1 MRNGSTKQK
10 DASRVCWNELDG
22 WIRGQV
28 QVLIQNALEEE
39 VAELLGRSRHARRE
53 GIDAPEAYRNG
64 YGKPR
69 QLTLANGTVSVRRP
83 RVRNLEERF
92 ESRILPLFVRRSGA
106 VADLLPELYLHGLSL
121 GDFDLA
127 LRGLLGDK
135 APLSASTVSRLKEKW
150 QAEYA
155 AWSCRRLDELEVVY
169 LWVDGVYLRAGLEKD
184 KAALLVAVAGLSDGR
199 KVLVAMQAGH
209 RESED
214 AWSTLLRALRE
225 RGMNVPRLVLGDGNL
240 GIWAGMRNVFPG
252 AEEQRCWNHRIVNI
266 LTKVPKRSQAQAKLM
281 LRAIP
286 YAETAEEARR
296 LKGVFQKWCRGCGLH
311 PAAELIDRD
320 WERMVTFYCFPK
332 DHWRHLRTSNA
343 IESPFAALRLRTD
356 AAKRFKKVENATAVV
371 FKMFLVAE
379 KRFRKLNSPE
389 LLREVYLGVR
399 FHNGVP
405 VKRQETEAAA

>member
-1 MRNGSTKQK
+1 MKDGNTKQK
-10 DASRVCWNELDG
+10 DASRVCWGELEG
-22 WIRGQV
+22 WVRGQV
-28 QVLIQNALEEE
+28 QGLIQNLLEEE
-39 VAELLGRSRHARRE
+39 VTELIGRHRHARRQ

-69 QLTLANGTVSVRRP
+69 RLTLSSGTVTVRRP

-92 ESRILPLFVRRSGA
+92 ESRILPLFVRRTGA

-127 LRGLLGDK
+127 LRGLLGEK

-150 QAEYA
+150 QVEYA
-155 AWSCRRLDELEVVY
+155 AWSRRRLDELEVVY

-184 KAALLVAVAGLSDGR
+184 KAALLVAVAGLADGR

-214 AWSTLLRALRE
+214 AWGALLRDLRE
-225 RGMNVPRLVLGDGNL
+225 RGMNVPRLVLGDGHL
-240 GIWAGMRNVFPG
+240 GIWAGLRNVFPE
-252 AEEQRCWNHRIVNI
+252 AAEQRCWNHRIVNV
-266 LTKVPKRSQAQAKLM
+266 LTKIPKRSQAQARMM
-281 LRAIP
+281 LRGIP
-286 YAETAEEARR
+286 YANTIEEAVR
-296 LKGVFQKWCRGCGLH
+296 LKDEFQKWCRGRGLH
-311 PAAELIDRD
+311 PAADLIDSD
-320 WERMVTFYCFPK
+320 WDRMVTFYRFPK
-332 DHWRHLRTSNA
+332 AHWRHLRTSNA
-343 IESPFAALRLRTD
+343 IESPFAAVRLRTD

-371 FKMFLVAE
+371 FKMLLVAE

-389 LLREVYLGVR
+389 LLKEVFLGVT

-405 VKRQETEAAA
+405 LKRQQTEAAA

>member
-1 MRNGSTKQK
+1 MKNGSTKQK
-10 DASRVCWNELDG
+10 DASRVCWNELDC

-28 QVLIQNALEEE
+28 QGLIQNLLEEE
-39 VAELLGRSRHARRE
+39 VTELIGRQRHARRE
-53 GIDAPEAYRNG
+53 GVDAPEAYRNG

-69 QLTLANGTVSVRRP
+69 RLTLANGTVSVRRP

-92 ESRILPLFVRRSGA
+92 ESRILPLFVRRTGA

-127 LRGLLGDK
+127 LRGLLGEQ
-135 APLSASTVSRLKEKW
+135 APLSAGTVSRLKEKW

-155 AWSCRRLDELEVVY
+155 EWSCRRLDELEVVY

-184 KAALLVAVAGLSDGR
+184 KAALLVAIAGLSDGR
-199 KVLVAMQAGH
+199 KVLVAMEAGH

-214 AWSTLLRALRE
+214 SWSAVLRGLRE
-225 RGMNVPRLVLGDGNL
+225 RGMNAPRLVCGDGNL
-240 GIWAGMRNVFPG
+240 GIWAGLRNVFPA

-266 LTKVPKRSQAQAKLM
+266 LTKIHKRSQPQARIM

-286 YAETAEEARR
+286 YAETVEEAVR
-296 LKGVFQKWCRGCGLH
+296 LKDVFQKWCRARGLH

-320 WERMVTFYCFPK
+320 WERMVSFYRFPK

-389 LLREVYLGVR
+389 LLKEVFLGVK